1 MSANTI
7 ILIPFFN
14 DGESLNTLLG
24 ELGAS
29 LAPLQQHRFAVVVV
43 DDGSADTL
51 SIQKSTSFPVEVL
64 HLQRNIGH
72 QKAIAIGMAW
82 VKENRPCDNL
92 LIMDSDGEDRP
103 EDAAILLQSMLSNPG
118 KIVFAQRKSR
128 QEGKRFR
135 FFYRVYQ
142 LFFRVLTGRRIAYGN
157 FMAMPKSILDK
168 AVYYSEI
175 WSHVAGGLLKAGLP
189 YAAVETHRG
198 KRYAGESKMNFTAL
212 VLHGL
217 GAIAVFMEVIATRLL
232 FLSLLLI
239 GFSLTAIL
247 VLLGI
252 KTFSDYAIPGWTSTV
267 VSAMLIV
274 LLQSF
279 LLSLFTIFLYLS
291 SQSQRKFIPAHHY
304 TDYTGAVE
312 TINE

>member
-1 MSANTI
+1 MPASTV
-7 ILIPFFN
+7 ILIPYYN
-14 DGESLNTLLG
+14 DSESLNKLLSG
-24 ELGAS
+24 
-29 LAPLQQHRFAVVVV
+29 LAVQLSPLSDHRFSVLAVN
-43 DDGSADTL
+43 DGSSEPGGL
-51 SIQKSTSFPVEVL
+51 SKSDFFPIEVL

-72 QKAIAIGMAW
+72 QKAIAIGLAW
-82 VKENRPCDNL
+82 IKDNKPCDNV

-103 EDAAILLQSMLSNPG
+103 EDAAVLFNALSGNAG
-118 KIVFAQRKSR
+118 KIIFAQRKSR
-128 QEGKRFR
+128 QEGKGFL
-135 FFYRVYQ
+135 FFYRIYK
-142 LFFRVLTGRRIAYGN
+142 LFFRILTGKHISFGN
-157 FMAMPKSILDK
+157 FMVMPKPVLEK

-189 YAAVETHRG
+189 YTAVETHRG
-198 KRYAGESKMNFTAL
+198 KRYAGKSKMNFTSL

-232 FLSLLLI
+232 ILSLIFI
-239 GFSLTAIL
+239 GLSLTAIL

-252 KTFSDYAIPGWTSTV
+252 KTFTDYAIPGWTSTV

-304 TDYTGAVE
+304 KDYTGASE
-312 TINE
+312 TVAA